1 MAENRGVQSAPIG
14 QVGRYVLRSALASGG
29 MASVYLAHL
38 TGPHGFEKTIAVKRI
53 HPHLVKDRRFVEMFL
68 DEARVAA
75 LIHHPN
81 VCSVMD
87 FGEDEGA
94 PYIVM
99 EYLNGE
105 SFSSVM
111 KKGREQGGCPI
122 WLAARVVHDAA
133 RGLQAAHELAGPD
146 GRPMGV
152 VHRDVSPQNIFV
164 LYDGVTKVVDFG
176 VARARGR
183 LSVTQTNEVK
193 GKLPYMAPEQYEN
206 DNIDQR
212 ADVWALGVVLWEAT
226 TSRRL
231 FRAANDAATIARVL
245 HKPIPR
251 PSSVV
256 SDYPKDLEAIVM
268 RCLARDLEA
277 RYASAEALAEDLEQA
292 LYSTGK
298 PAGTSQVKRWMSTH
312 FATHIEYRQRL
323 MRGEVP
329 EEPPDLVSS
338 STLSSM
344 LSKSART
351 EPPPDEPEQGPTL
364 IETPRVPGT
373 IAVDGPR
380 SDFPTLAGRPS
391 RAGDTPLPL
400 LGRLPTDVPRAWI
413 PITGVLVVFL
423 MLGAW
428 AVVRSGDAPE
438 VAAAPAPAA
447 PVEVPV
453 AANPPPSTEPAVV
466 EVGEPPPAPAPPPSP
481 DLVFGFETVEAPAS
495 EADDEADDDE
505 DRPDVRRARPSG
517 PGTLNLLAIPSA
529 TVRRDGRVIGE
540 TPLIRR
546 TLPAGTHRL
555 QLRTADGRSKTVTV
569 QIRPGRSTRLRVEF

>member
-1 MAENRGVQSAPIG
+1 MSPQAERGTVQGEPIG
-14 QVGRYVLRSALASGG
+14 QVGRYVLRSVLASGG

-53 HPHLVKDRRFVEMFL
+53 HPHLVRDRRFVEMFL

-81 VCSVMD
+81 VCAVMD
-87 FGEDEGA
+87 FGEDDGA

-99 EYLNGE
+99 EYLSGE
-105 SFSSVM
+105 SFSSVL
-111 KKGREQGGCPI
+111 KKARKEGGCPM

-133 RGLQAAHELAGPD
+133 RGLEAAHELAGPD

-206 DNIDQR
+206 DAIDHR
-212 ADVWALGVVLWEAT
+212 ADVWALGVVLWEST

-245 HKPIPR
+245 HKPIPL
-251 PSSVV
+251 PSTVV
-256 SDYPKDLEAIVM
+256 PEYPKELEAIVM
-268 RCLARDLEA
+268 KCLARDLA
-277 RYASAEALAEDLEQA
+277 KRYATAEELAEDLEQF
-292 LYSTGK
+292 LYRSGK

-312 FATHIEYRQRL
+312 FASHIEYRQRL

-329 EEPPDLVSS
+329 DEPPELISSS

-344 LSKSART
+344 VSKAPRAEPVADS
-351 EPPPDEPEQGPTL
+351 EPPP
-364 IETPRVPGT
+364 
-373 IAVDGPR
+373 
-380 SDFPTLAGRPS
+380 TLADSPRRLAAVRETDHAEPS
-391 RAGDTPLPL
+391 RPTAHAARPYEATPAPAT
-400 LGRLPTDVPRAWI
+400 RKPTERRPWI
-413 PITGVLVVFL
+413 PIGAVVALFVL
-423 MLGAW
+423 LGAW
-428 AVVRSGDAPE
+428 AMGHAGREAKVAPRPDEPAPLAHVAPPEPSPTPPEPVAPAAVAAPE
-438 VAAAPAPAA
+438 AVAAATSPEAA
-447 PVEVPV
+447 
-453 AANPPPSTEPAVV
+453 AEP
-466 EVGEPPPAPAPPPSP
+466 
-481 DLVFGFETVEAPAS
+481 
-495 EADDEADDDE
+495 E
-505 DRPDVRRARPSG
+505 DREARRPRQTG

-529 TVRRDGRVIGE
+529 TVRLDGRVLGE
-540 TPLIRR
+540 TPLIGRQ
-546 TLPAGTHRL
+546 LPAGAHRL
-555 QLRTADGRSKTVTV
+555 QLRTADGRTKTVTV
-569 QIRPGRSTRLRVEF
+569 QIRSGRSTRLRVEL